1 VRLAWLALAGA
12 LLLPAEAMAQVRPPT
27 LQQQQQRMNAGRLD
41 RRTALERQILQRFMD
56 QSAAEMR
63 LPRAR
68 RDRLERWLTESTAE
82 RQDLTA
88 RAGLLRQR
96 LVDAVA
102 NPRTTDAEFEGIL
115 DDLDY
120 LRQREYELW
129 KRDQQELAETLTPRQ
144 RAHFAIRLLRLQEMI
159 DQQRGGS
166 PPDGESDLLR

>member
-1 VRLAWLALAGA
+1 MRLAWLVVAGT
-12 LLLPAEAMAQVRPPT
+12 LLLPAQAMAQVRPQNLTQMNQDRLNRRAT
-27 LQQQQQRMNAGRLD
+27 LQ
-41 RRTALERQILQRFMD
+41 RQILERFVD

-82 RQDLTA
+82 RQDLTE
-88 RAGLLRQR
+88 RAAMLRKR

-102 NPRTTDAEFEGIL
+102 DPRTTDAEFEAIL

-120 LRQREYELW
+120 LRQREYDLW
-129 KRDQQELAETLTPRQ
+129 KRDQEELAQTLTPRQ
-144 RAHFAIRLLRLQEMI
+144 RAQFAIRLLRLQEMI

-166 PPDGESDLLR
+166 PPDGDFDPLR

>member
-1 VRLAWLALAGA
+1 LAFAGA
-12 LLLPAEAMAQVRPPT
+12 VALPAQAMAQVRPPN
-27 LQQQQQRMNAGRLD
+27 LQQQMNADRLN
-41 RRTALERQILQRFMD
+41 RRATLERQILERFVD

-96 LVDAVA
+96 LVEAVA
-102 NPRTTDAEFEGIL
+102 DPRTTDAQFEGIL

-129 KRDQQELAETLTPRQ
+129 KRDQQELAQTLTPRQ
-144 RAHFAIRLLRLQEMI
+144 RAQFAIRLLRLQEMI

-166 PPDGESDLLR
+166 PPEGDFDPLR